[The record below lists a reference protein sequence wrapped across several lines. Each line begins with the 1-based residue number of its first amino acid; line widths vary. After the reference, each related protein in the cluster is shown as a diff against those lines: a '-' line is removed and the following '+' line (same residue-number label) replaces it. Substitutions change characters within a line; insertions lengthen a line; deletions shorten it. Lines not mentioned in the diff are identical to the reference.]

1 VNRRTD
7 GHGQIDSASDPG
19 QEYIYLMGS
28 ETLPSACYIF
38 PDESSI
44 PFYSTS
50 NGYKYTRYSAEGS
63 KRETETYKQQSEI
76 VKRHLPSI
84 SVQGNVGGRQSIGTD
99 ENVTGRRK
107 RFRPHKAY
115 IYSRV
120 RLSVCEQTDRR
131 TWPDRLG

>member
-1 VNRRTD
+1 MSCL
-7 GHGQIDSASDPG
+7 HGGVTGIKIL
-19 QEYIYLMGS
+19 IYEQL
-28 ETLPSACYIF
+28 
-38 PDESSI
+38 
-44 PFYSTS
+44 STGINICINICLLNIS
-50 NGYKYTRYSAEGS
+50 NQQNWYKYSRYSAEGS

-120 RLSVCEQTDRR
+120 RLSVCFYERCDPRN
-131 TWPDRLG
+131 